1 VVRTVFRG
9 EHINFGYDK
18 HQLILNDVAITVE
31 DQSIYGL
38 FGPTGAGKTTLA
50 KVMLGLEKPEHGTLT
65 WFNERL
71 NQSTNRRV
79 GYVPQQKAL
88 IYDCSVYENVMLFGK
103 LYHYRGE
110 RLKQQIEQALQL
122 VGLWDERKQDTVKL
136 SDEQLQRLNI
146 ACGIVHMPDVVIL
159 DEVTSHIDKEA
170 VPFIVEII
178 RQLHDL
184 GVTIIFLS
192 QDSEVIKQLCTH
204 VGILKEGRLI
214 AEGHIDTFEDHMTLD
229 GRSDEEL

>member
-1 VVRTVFRG
+1 MRTVFKG
-9 EHINFGYDK
+9 ESINFGYDK
-18 HQLILNDVAITVE
+18 HHLILKDIAITIE

-38 FGPTGAGKTTLA
+38 LGMTGAGKTTLA
-50 KVMLGLEKPEHGTLT
+50 KVMLGLEKPERGILT

-79 GYVPQQKAL
+79 GYVPQHKAL
-88 IYDCSVYENVMLFGK
+88 IYDLSVYENVMLFGK

-110 RLKQQIEQALQL
+110 RLKQYIEQALQI
-122 VGLWDERKQDTVKL
+122 VGLWEERKHELTKL

-159 DEVTSHIDKEA
+159 DEVTAQIDEKA
-170 VPFIVEII
+170 VPFMLEIV

-184 GVTIIFLS
+184 GVTIIYLS
-192 QDSEVIKQLCTH
+192 QNREEIKQLCTH
-204 VGILKEGRLI
+204 VGILKDGKLI
-214 AEGHIDTFEDHMTLD
+214 AEGHIDMLADNLMMD
-229 GRSDEEL
+229 GWQDDND